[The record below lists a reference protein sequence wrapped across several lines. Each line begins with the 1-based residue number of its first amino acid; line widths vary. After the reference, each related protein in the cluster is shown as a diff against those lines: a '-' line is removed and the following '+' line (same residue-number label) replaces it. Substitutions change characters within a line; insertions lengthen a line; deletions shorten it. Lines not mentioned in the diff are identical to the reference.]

1 MKFLVWDLG
10 LSLEHALRLA
20 KDGNEVYYFTPWVSA
35 YSHFEPYAYGLG
47 LLQKVKFFYDYID
60 KVDCIV
66 FFDIGAGDLANY
78 LRRKGY
84 TVYGAGLGEELE
96 YDRFV
101 VRKLQKKLGM
111 AVQDTVKI
119 NGVDNLINFLQDKQN
134 KYVKSEIFRGDC
146 ESFRFRDY
154 KADRTYLQEMKTNLG
169 PVRNFYD
176 FVVEDFIEGLVEIGC
191 DLHYNGKSFVKPY
204 LWGYEYKKKCYIG
217 KYVDELPEPLQV
229 IHRLEPTMRDLDY
242 RGAFSAEFIVN
253 ENGSHLIDICSRY
266 AYPLSLAYT
275 NSINNFSQLVYDIA
289 NANDTVI
296 DNKNKYIGA
305 VPIASYH
312 ADQHWTDVR
321 FPEEIRNN
329 VKLVNAC
336 KVDNEYY
343 IKGDKIWITVVDTAD
358 TVEELVENLKKLV
371 SQVDAHE
378 IDTDA
383 VAGLDDIVKLS
394 EKGENVGLGL

>member
-10 LSLEHALRLA
+10 LSIEHALRLA

-35 YSHFEPYAYGLG
+35 YSHFEPFSYGLG
-47 LLQKVKFFYDYID
+47 LLNKVKFFFDYVD

-78 LRRKGY
+78 LRKKGY
-84 TVYGAGLGEELE
+84 TVYGVGLGEELE
-96 YDRFV
+96 YDRFA
-101 VRKLQKKLGM
+101 VRKLQKQLGFP
-111 AVQDTVKI
+111 VQNTVKI
-119 NGVDNLINFLQDKQN
+119 KGVDNLINFLQDRQN

-176 FVVEDFIEGLVEIGC
+176 FIVEDYIEGLEPGC
-191 DLHYNGKSFVKPY
+191 DLFFNGKQFLKPY
-204 LWGYEYKKKCYIG
+204 LYGYEFQKKCYIG
-217 KYVDELPEPLQV
+217 KYVEELPEQMQ
-229 IHRLEPTMRDLDY
+229 IIKRLEPIMQKLDY
-242 RGAFSAEFIVN
+242 RGAFSAEMIVN
-253 ENGSHLIDICSRY
+253 DEGSHLIDICSRF

-289 NANDTVI
+289 KSNDTRI
-296 DNKNKYIGA
+296 DIKNKYIA
-305 VPIASYH
+305 VVPIVSYH
-312 ADQHWTDVR
+312 ADKHWTDVR
-321 FPEEIRNN
+321 FPEELRDN

-336 KVDNEYY
+336 KIDDEYY
-343 IKGDKIWITVVDTAD
+343 IKGDKIWITVTATGDTIEEV
-358 TVEELVENLKKLV
+358 VEKLKDYV
-371 SQVDAHE
+371 SHVDAHE

-383 VAGLDDIVKLS
+383 IVGLEEIMKIS
-394 EKGENVGLGL
+394 EEAKSVGLGL